1 MTPFIYTHTITGTQA
16 IGTTLLCPQDIRL
29 AWAHLHMQIPTVIWI
44 SNRKRQTNHAQ
55 PTILSTNLSCIHRDN
70 TWRPLTITY
79 QPTQHSQYLTTSPAK
94 SSHILPDAATPSTMA
109 ITDILYKLSTKL
121 NLLSEDDIPLDVAPA
136 FKIAVTYNKQM
147 QAIKDQLQ
155 RQGALPA

>member
-1 MTPFIYTHTITGTQA
+1 M
-16 IGTTLLCPQDIRL
+16 
-29 AWAHLHMQIPTVIWI
+29 V
-44 SNRKRQTNHAQ
+44 
-55 PTILSTNLSCIHRDN
+55 
-70 TWRPLTITY
+70 
-79 QPTQHSQYLTTSPAK
+79 
-94 SSHILPDAATPSTMA
+94 